1 MGKTSKLSEVAKI
14 AGVSP
19 ITASRAIRGTGY
31 VSEAA
36 RARVMAAAAQLNYTP
51 DMLARRMR
59 GDKSNLIGIFVNNY
73 GSLVLHEITKAIS
86 QEARRIGYDIL
97 IFNAERFDGPG
108 RAPTC
113 DMLSKLCDGLVLLLP
128 NADDG
133 YLDVIERQRI
143 PAVFFS
149 FEARD
154 VNVPVVAVEN
164 RQAARSAVEHLI
176 ALGHRRIAFI
186 AGSRGT
192 GQSAQREKGYID
204 ALTAAGLPVLPELM
218 EVGRFVQAG
227 GYAAT
232 ERLLA
237 LAQLPTAIFAAN
249 DEMAFGA
256 IDAIH
261 SKGLKV
267 PGDISVMGFDD
278 IPTAAGKFPTL
289 STMRQPLQEMAA
301 RPGSSAPPRPP
312 RAPPRR
318 SWPSRWSW
326 WCAIPPAPPRA
337 PAIAQ
342 VSVSAPAPPRW
353 PDVRRR
359 RRADRST
366 ARAQP
371 GRRAAADRR
380 RPVCRWLL
388 ADAGRPGHCLA
399 RTRGPAQRA

>member
-59 GDKSNLIGIFVNNY
+59 GEKSNLIGIFVNNY

-128 NADDG
+128 NAEDG

-176 ALGHRRIAFI
+176 SLGHRRIAFI
-186 AGSRGT
+186 AGSKGT

-232 ERLLA
+232 EKLLA
-237 LAQLPTAIFAAN
+237 LEQRPTAIFAAN

-256 IDAIH
+256 IDAVH

-301 RPGSSAPPRPP
+301 RAVGEVVQMIQGAPAASKKLAFPMELVVRN
-312 RAPPRR
+312 
-318 SWPSRWSW
+318 STG
-326 WCAIPPAPPRA
+326 PAPGA
-337 PAIAQ
+337 GT
-342 VSVSAPAPPRW
+342 STSAGTS
-353 PDVRRR
+353 
-359 RRADRST
+359 ST
-366 ARAQP
+366 SSTSSNSASIS
-371 GRRAAADRR
+371 AAA
-380 RPVCRWLL
+380 V
-388 ADAGRPGHCLA
+388 A
-399 RTRGPAQRA
+399 